1 MATGQDSLDAP
12 FTLQPDQHVLDATI
26 TFTDRLAQV
35 SGSLRRCCRRRVVP
49 DYTVVLFPAEPS
61 LWVPQSRRIQG
72 VRPAADGAYVI
83 RNLPSGNYLL
93 AAVDDVEP
101 GEWFD
106 PAFLQRLVPAAVR
119 ITIADSEQKV
129 QDVGSAAASSARE
142 HRANQN
148 EVYSRLLQQ
157 PTTFAVRNPQF

>member
-1 MATGQDSLDAP
+1 M
-12 FTLQPDQHVLDATI
+12 
-26 TFTDRLAQV
+26 
-35 SGSLRRCCRRRVVP
+35 RRGRPSP

-83 RNLPSGNYLL
+83 RNLPAGNYLV

-129 QDVGSAAASSARE
+129 QDVRIGGG
-142 HRANQN
+142 
-148 EVYSRLLQQ
+148 
-157 PTTFAVRNPQF
+157 